1 MKLPRAPAAIVFD
14 MDGLLFDTET
24 LYQQAIVIAATEA
37 GHEVVPEVFNR
48 TVGLPWAQSRALL
61 LTHFGETFPVDDFQE
76 AWVRHFWVIAETRL
90 ELKPGALEL
99 LDTLDQ
105 LGLPRA
111 IATSSSPRTVER
123 HLMAHNLLGRFN
135 EIVGHGDYERG
146 KPAPDPFVR
155 AAERLGIE
163 PWSCLALEDSHNGV
177 RSASAAGMMTVMVPD
192 LLEPTDE
199 IRGLCTFVANDLHEV
214 RHSLLD
220 AWALREKHQS

>member
-1 MKLPRAPAAIVFD
+1 MKLPRMPAAVVFD
-14 MDGLLFDTET
+14 MDGLLFDTEV
-24 LYQQAIVIAATEA
+24 LYQEAIQLAAAEG
-37 GHEVVPEVFNR
+37 GHEVAIDVFNR

-135 EIVGHGDYERG
+135 EIVSHGDYERG

-163 PWSCLALEDSHNGV
+163 PWSCLALEDS
-177 RSASAAGMMTVMVPD
+177 
-192 LLEPTDE
+192 
-199 IRGLCTFVANDLHEV
+199 
-214 RHSLLD
+214 
-220 AWALREKHQS
+220 